1 MTTELLPFSQDAEEA
16 VIGSILI
23 SAQVFPSLVGILRGD
38 DFFLTRHRH
47 IWNAFE
53 ALAERGDAI
62 DLTSVS
68 TELLE
73 SGKLD
78 DMGMEGDE
86 IRGFAYLL
94 HLVNAPT
101 NSMHVG
107 TYARLVQRLSV
118 RRQLRKVADDLARA
132 STNEDISTDL
142 AIGRA
147 DRAILDLRRR
157 QMAVDSPV
165 ISFAEAIERKR
176 KKLQEAWDLFQEN
189 PRYVIGVRTGLTDLD
204 ALIDGLRPGVTTLAA
219 ATGMGKTALTLQM
232 SLFAARA
239 GRLRLNEYPSNVL
252 FFSGEMT
259 EDQLMNRLLSSRTG
273 IPVRNI
279 ERGNLSQENAG
290 HIHNVFQDLE
300 DNHHLSFESGKRLN
314 TAQIRQRVRTMVN
327 ENALD
332 LLVLD
337 GLLQIDDLKID
348 ATATSQQRRYME
360 GKRRDAIESIMNDLE
375 DVSLTYETPILLT
388 HQLSRAP
395 AARGDKRPIL
405 SDLAEAS
412 FVEQKSAV
420 ILFLF
425 RDGYYNADSMN
436 PNAAE
441 VIVAKNRHGETGTI
455 DAYYDRQYTRFLNA
469 DRQKIALGGDA

>member
-1 MTTELLPFSQDAEEA
+1 MTTELLLSQEAEEA
-16 VIGSILI
+16 VIGSIII
-23 SAQVFPSLVGILRGD
+23 SPQMFPSLIGILRAD

-47 IWNAFE
+47 LWNVFE
-53 ALAERGDAI
+53 ILSERGDDI
-62 DLTSVS
+62 DLMSVS
-68 TELLE
+68 TELDQ
-73 SGKLD
+73 SGKLED
-78 DMGMEGDE
+78 VGGL
-86 IRGFAYLL
+86 AYLVQL
-94 HLVNAPT
+94 LSAPV

-107 TYARLVQRLSV
+107 TYARLVQRISV
-118 RRQLRKVADDLARA
+118 RRQMRKVADDLSSAA
-132 STNEDISTDL
+132 TNEDITTDL

-147 DRAILDLRRR
+147 DRAIMDLRRR
-157 QMAVDSPV
+157 QMAVDSPIV
-165 ISFAEAIERKR
+165 TFAEAIARKR
-176 KKLQEAWDLFQEN
+176 QKLKAAWDCFQEN
-189 PRYVIGVRTGLTDLD
+189 PRYVIGIRTGLTDLD
-204 ALIDGLRPGVTTLAA
+204 ALTDGLRPGVTTLAA
-219 ATGMGKTALTLQM
+219 ATGVGKTALTLQF

-239 GRLRLNEYPSNVL
+239 GRLRLNEVPANVL

-259 EDQLMNRLLSSRTG
+259 EDQLLNRLLSSRTG

-279 ERGNLSQENAG
+279 ERGNLSQENATY
-290 HIHNVFQDLE
+290 IHAVFQDLE
-300 DNHHLSFESGKRLN
+300 DNHHLNFESGKRLN

-337 GLLQIDDLKID
+337 GLLQIDDLKVD
-348 ATATSQQRRYME
+348 VAASAQQRRYME

-375 DVSLTYETPILLT
+375 DISLTYEMPILLT

-395 AARGDKRPIL
+395 AGRSDKRPIL

-412 FVEQKSAV
+412 FVEQKSAL
-420 ILFLF
+420 ILFLY
-425 RDGYYNADSMN
+425 RDGYYNAESLN

-469 DRQKIALGGDA
+469 DRHKVSLVENQS